1 MTRIIKAKDILPG
14 MTIRWGYGDVSY
26 QCPIARVEL
35 FNGGQDVQGET
46 MKGQTVLIQGGKDVL
61 VVKEPP
67 HPEEPTEFGARAV
80 VNGRRFLRAPEG
92 EEDYCPWLEE
102 GKGIWYDWDNLLRM
116 GPVTV
121 VPDQG
126 WTVPDTP
133 EVPERIDEW
142 DTWEDVPEGV
152 AVAKPMLW
160 YRYRK
165 IGGKNEAFGPTTG
178 GEWVKT
184 EFNLWDH
191 PGKWSR
197 VSDA

>member
-67 HPEEPTEFGARAV
+67 HPEEPTEFGAKVRVHNGQYVRLEEAGFLFRLWYEMGT
-80 VNGRRFLRAPEG
+80 GRRLTW
-92 EEDYCPWLEE
+92 EELCE
-102 GKGIWYDWDNLLRM
+102 M
-116 GPVTV
+116 GPVAV

-133 EVPERIDEW
+133 EVPELEASSHRR
-142 DTWEDVPEGV
+142 PLEG
-152 AVAKPMLW
+152 
-160 YRYRK
+160 
-165 IGGKNEAFGPTTG
+165 
-178 GEWVKT
+178 
-184 EFNLWDH
+184 
-191 PGKWSR
+191 
-197 VSDA
+197 